1 MKSENRSLL
10 KWTKT
15 APQVTGGGNLKLLFP
30 SITVYF
36 VDRPDIDANSGSF
49 EALGSGGSGEVGS
62 RTRANP
68 DLSVIL
74 KHKISYRQ
82 NPLEL
87 STNISS
93 K

>member
-1 MKSENRSLL
+1 MV

-15 APQVTGGGNLKLLFP
+15 VPQVTGGGNLKLLFP

-36 VDRPDIDANSGSF
+36 VDHPDIDANPGSF
-49 EALGSGGSGEVGS
+49 EALGSGESGEVGS
-62 RTRANP
+62 RTWANP

-87 STNISS
+87 STNISF

>member
-1 MKSENRSLL
+1 MV

-15 APQVTGGGNLKLLFP
+15 VPQVTGGGNLKLLFP

-36 VDRPDIDANSGSF
+36 VDRPDFDANPGSF
-49 EALGSGGSGEVGS
+49 EALGSGGSGGVGS
-62 RTRANP
+62 RTWANP